1 MFFLEV
7 ILIMLDH
14 VHFKASIILLKFS
27 SCFFVV
33 VFFKLLLKTETL
45 SENFI
50 TSV

>member
-7 ILIMLDH
+7 ILTTLDH
-14 VHFKASIILLKFS
+14 FNFKASIILLKFS
-27 SCFFVV
+27 SVLC
-33 VFFKLLLKTETL
+33 VFFKLLLKTKAL